1 MIAIKEWSV
10 DRSFKAEIDKTDTR
24 VLTNEI
30 WFGLFPLSQQ
40 LAAAFLSLRGTSRKT
55 KLIEIHENF
64 IRNSEAS
71 VKPGVVPHIKQFLL
85 VFFFPC
91 PHACMWKTTLLP
103 ESWYFSYDGYQ
114 EIRSRLLRTL
124 ISRFHDITI
133 DVLQIYTTTAV
144 RIVLIHRLFSSTN
157 FLRSSV
163 KRSPWTLALPS
174 DQPMA

>member
-1 MIAIKEWSV
+1 MNPLYIYKQGICCTNEIFKDMRSIERSDKRQWISRKFMIAIKEWSV

-24 VLTNEI
+24 VLANEI
-30 WFGLFPLSQQ
+30 WFALFPLSQQ

-91 PHACMWKTTLLP
+91 PHACGKRH
-103 ESWYFSYDGYQ
+103 SYRSLDIFHTMVIRKFVRGYY
-114 EIRSRLLRTL
+114 ER
-124 ISRFHDITI
+124 
-133 DVLQIYTTTAV
+133 
-144 RIVLIHRLFSSTN
+144 
-157 FLRSSV
+157 
-163 KRSPWTLALPS
+163 
-174 DQPMA
+174 